1 MDGKQGITSRTHS
14 IQIDFYYLGKRFRE
28 TIKLEPTKANLI
40 MAQRL
45 KTTIQYEISMG
56 TFSFEKHFPNS
67 KNTKFGIKSSNKTIS
82 QALDDYMRTAQR
94 SFEKST
100 IRGYLSAINFYL
112 KPNFGHI
119 RLADLTSPDV
129 KNWIASLDISEKRI
143 NNVLI
148 PLRTIFSDAYSDEL
162 IDKNPMLRV
171 KNLPVKTDE
180 PNPLTPAEAEAILKE
195 LPPEGKNLIQF
206 AIWTGLRTSELIALE
221 WRDVDFEAG
230 LIRVRRAIVNKHA
243 KQPKTKSG
251 ERDVKIFP
259 PTLEALLNQKQ
270 FTFSEKAQ
278 VFSNP
283 QTKKAWSTD
292 AQIRR
297 TLWIPALKKANV
309 TYRTPYQTRHTYAS
323 TLLSLGENPM
333 WVAGQMGHKDW
344 AMIHRVYGRWIPDV
358 DKSAGSKTMA
368 KWSENGQRGNLND

>member
-1 MDGKQGITSRTHS
+1 
-14 IQIDFYYLGKRFRE
+14 
-28 TIKLEPTKANLI
+28 
-40 MAQRL
+40 
-45 KTTIQYEISMG
+45 
-56 TFSFEKHFPNS
+56 
-67 KNTKFGIKSSNKTIS
+67 
-82 QALDDYMRTAQR
+82 
-94 SFEKST
+94 
-100 IRGYLSAINFYL
+100 
-112 KPNFGHI
+112 
-119 RLADLTSPDV
+119 
-129 KNWIASLDISEKRI
+129 
-143 NNVLI
+143 
-148 PLRTIFSDAYSDEL
+148 
-162 IDKNPMLRV
+162 MLRV

-195 LPPEGKNLIQF
+195 LPPEGRNLIQF

-221 WRDVDFEAG
+221 WRDIDFEAG

-270 FTFSEKAQ
+270 FTFSQKAQ

-309 TYRTPYQTRHTYAS
+309 TYRMPYQTRHTYAS